1 MKVKSLSYQGITGKG
16 DNAMKDHDIRKQLC
30 MTVPFMQDADNVY
43 RTKNYIVRQQLQYC
57 QDEFG
62 TAVIM
67 SNDTFF
73 RRSLTRDFLYEE
85 LFLDKGAALD
95 GKRIHS
101 ATYTRMY
108 VE

>member
-1 MKVKSLSYQGITGKG
+1 ML
-16 DNAMKDHDIRKQLC
+16 DHDIREELR
-30 MTVPFMQDADNVY
+30 MTVPFMQGADNVY
-43 RTKNYIVRQQLQYC
+43 RTKDYIVKQSLNYC

-62 TAVIM
+62 TALIM
-67 SNDTFF
+67 SNDTFY

-85 LFLDKGAALD
+85 LFLDKGAAID

-101 ATYTRMY
+101 ATYTRTY